1 MIIIMLGVTLKMT
14 SATATGHRGIES
26 NGMLSMVLIYDVFCR
41 KELLLLSKGRIWA
54 NGCL

>member
-1 MIIIMLGVTLKMT
+1 MLGVTLKMT

-26 NGMLSMVLIYDVFCR
+26 NGMLSMVVIYDVFCR

-54 NGCL
+54 NGCLW